1 MIQDASIVV
10 VDWGSS
16 QFRAYLLDANGT
28 VIEKTENNR
37 GIFRTRESGFESVL
51 YSACGSWFD
60 HVPGLPVFMCG
71 MVGSREGWI
80 ETEYLKCPISVD
92 ELGERLVRVAAIPD
106 NPIFIVPGLSSGM
119 FAFTDVMRGE
129 ETQIFGLPRESCS
142 EGITCMPGTHSK
154 WVSFNGSTINYF
166 ATFLTGELFASI
178 KTSSSIQPVIQ
189 HEEFDEDAFKEG
201 IRLSG
206 SPGGLSHHV
215 FSIRSRLVAGES
227 SYGAHASYLS
237 GLLIGAEINAGLT
250 FCPVKHSIT
259 LIGNKSLLRQY
270 DLAFSLFDIATTSML
285 SDEASVRGLWKLAA
299 VSGQVL
305 QPGDKKNA

>member
-1 MIQDASIVV
+1 MIQDASIVA

-16 QFRAYLLDANGT
+16 QFRAYLLDGNGAI
-28 VIEKTENNR
+28 IEKTKNNQ
-37 GIFRTRESGFESVL
+37 GIFKARESGFESVL

-92 ELGERLVRVAAIPD
+92 ELGERLVRVPDIPD
-106 NPIFIVPGLSSGM
+106 NPIFIVPGLSSGV

-166 ATFLTGELFASI
+166 ATFLTGELFALI

-189 HEEFDEDAFKEG
+189 HEDFDQDAFKEG
-201 IRLSG
+201 IRLSR

-227 SYGAHASYLS
+227 SCGAHASYLS

-250 FCPVKHSIT
+250 LCPVEHRIN
-259 LIGNKSLLRQY
+259 LIGNTSLLSQY
-270 DLAFSLFDIATTSML
+270 GMAFSLFDVATTSMP
-285 SDEASVRGLWKLAA
+285 SDQASVRGLWKLAGI
-299 VSGQVL
+299 SGQAL
-305 QPGDKKNA
+305 HPAAKQGA